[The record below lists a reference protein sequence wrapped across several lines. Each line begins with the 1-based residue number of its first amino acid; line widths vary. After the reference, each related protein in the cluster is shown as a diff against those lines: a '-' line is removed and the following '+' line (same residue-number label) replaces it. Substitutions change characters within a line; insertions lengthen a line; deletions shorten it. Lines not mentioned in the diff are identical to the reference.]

1 MANITATLLNNSIPT
16 IIAAK
21 ALGYLKANTVLA
33 RLVNRDWSNEV
44 ARYGQV
50 VSIPSTGALVANN
63 KSANTV
69 VTLQVPDDSSAAITF
84 V

>member
-1 MANITATLLNNSIPT
+1 MANITSTLLDNSIPT

-44 ARYGQV
+44 ARYRQIV
-50 VSIPSTGALVANN
+50 TIPS
-63 KSANTV
+63 
-69 VTLQVPDDSSAAITF
+69 AITF